1 MSATLYTRACP
12 QHIPTVR
19 RGCAHGLD
27 ADAHRRRGL
36 TLIEAAISVI
46 LVATLLVGAVG
57 VMGSVARAR
66 QLQGARCRRVAL
78 AQALMAEVCQAHYVD
93 PDFGSNFGTEF
104 GEWGGTRADFD
115 DVDDYAGWSASPPQ
129 TKDGTDLAGYDGW
142 TRQVAVHYV
151 RPSPP
156 DETLA
161 SDLGLKRIRVTVTD
175 DLGKKTRLVGL
186 RSANGAFE
194 LAPEAS
200 ATVVTWVGVELQ
212 IGEEDATR
220 IGSASVRLN
229 YPTDGS
235 GP

>member
-1 MSATLYTRACP
+1 MAADTY
-12 QHIPTVR
+12 
-19 RGCAHGLD
+19 
-27 ADAHRRRGL
+27 ADACANRSCLRRWAPRSARYVYRRRGL
-36 TLIEAAISVI
+36 TLTEAAISVI
-46 LVATLLVGAVG
+46 LVATLLVGAVS

-66 QLQGARCRRVAL
+66 EFQGAQCRRVAL

-93 PDFGSNFGTEF
+93 PDVAGNFGTEF
-104 GEWGGTRADFD
+104 GEWGGTRSDFD

-129 TKDGTDLAGYDGW
+129 TKGGTDLTVYTGW

-151 RPSPP
+151 LSASPDTP
-156 DETLA
+156 DA
-161 SDLGLKRIRVTVTD
+161 DDHGLKRITVTVTD
-175 DLGKKTRLVGL
+175 DQGKQTQLVSL

-220 IGSASVRLN
+220 IGSAAVRLN
-229 YPTDGS
+229 YPIDGS
-235 GP
+235 GF

>member
-1 MSATLYTRACP
+1 MNAHNHAGFRRARPHRRGHACNF
-12 QHIPTVR
+12 VR
-19 RGCAHGLD
+19 RPGGS
-27 ADAHRRRGL
+27 RGL
-36 TLIEAAISVI
+36 TLVEAAISVI
-46 LVATLLVGAVG
+46 LVAAVLVGALS

-66 QLQGARCRRVAL
+66 QLQGARCQRVAL
-78 AQALMAEVCQAHYVD
+78 AQTLMAEVCQAHYVD
-93 PDFGSNFGTEF
+93 PNDGTGFGVELD
-104 GEWGGTRADFD
+104 EMGGTRSDFD
-115 DVDDYAGWSASPPQ
+115 DVDDYTGWSASPPQ
-129 TKDGTDLAGYDGW
+129 AKDGTDLTRYTGW

-151 RPSPP
+151 QPASPDTP
-156 DETLA
+156 HD
-161 SDLGLKRIRVTVTD
+161 DDHGLKRITVTVTD
-175 DLGKKTRLVGL
+175 DQGKKTELVSL

-212 IGEEDATR
+212 IGDEDATR

>member
-1 MSATLYTRACP
+1 M
-12 QHIPTVR
+12 
-19 RGCAHGLD
+19 
-27 ADAHRRRGL
+27 
-36 TLIEAAISVI
+36 SVI
-46 LVATLLVGAVG
+46 LVAAVLVGALS

-66 QLQGARCRRVAL
+66 QVQGAQCRRIAL

-93 PDFGSNFGTEF
+93 PNDGTGFGVELD
-104 GEWGGTRADFD
+104 EMGGTRSDFD

-129 TKDGTDLAGYDGW
+129 TKDGTDLTGCEGW

-151 RPSPP
+151 RPAPP
-156 DETLA
+156 DVTA
-161 SDLGLKRIRVTVTD
+161 AGDLGLKRIRVTVTD
-175 DLGKKTRLVGL
+175 DEGKKTQLVSL

-194 LAPEAS
+194 LVPEAS
-200 ATVVTWVGVELQ
+200 TTVVTWVGVELQ
-212 IGEEDATR
+212 IGDETATR

>member
-1 MSATLYTRACP
+1 VAATPYTHVQLQRIPAAC
-12 QHIPTVR
+12 HA
-19 RGCAHGLD
+19 CANGFAGGTHP
-27 ADAHRRRGL
+27 RRGL

-66 QLQGARCRRVAL
+66 QLQNARSRRIAL
-78 AQALMAEVCQAHYVD
+78 AQALMAEIVQAHYVD
-93 PDFGSNFGTEF
+93 PDVSGNFGTEF
-104 GEWGGTRADFD
+104 GEWGGTRTDFD
-115 DVDDYAGWSASPPQ
+115 DVDDYDGWSASPPEA
-129 TKDGTDLAGYDGW
+129 KGGTALTGYEGW

-151 RPSPP
+151 RSAPP
-156 DETLA
+156 DDTVA
-161 SDLGLKRIRVTVTD
+161 GDLGLKRITVSVTD
-175 DLGKKTRLVGL
+175 DLGKKTTLVSL

-194 LAPEAS
+194 LAPEAA

-212 IGEEDATR
+212 IGDEDATR
-220 IGSASVRLN
+220 INSAAVRLN